1 MVPSS
6 RVMSFTSTVA
16 WITCKYLHVQ
26 KNGLGNILFVLHIR
40 SCGVNRPSEKLR
52 TSEKG
57 VSSSEWTK
65 LNTGNMCIL
74 TGGVSEVV
82 GISRNESREIV
93 FKRKT
98 VVRIS
103 LVHTTF
109 LNPFH
114 ATDLFWCPLKTSE
127 NIWFSDILRGYQ
139 KRSVSWNGLNSRSN
153 SEMSNKIYCNTQ
165 IVRWCLSKVLQ
176 W

>member
-16 WITCKYLHVQ
+16 WITYKYLHVQ

-114 ATDLFWCPLKTSE
+114 ATDLF
-127 NIWFSDILRGYQ
+127 
-139 KRSVSWNGLNSRSN
+139 
-153 SEMSNKIYCNTQ
+153 
-165 IVRWCLSKVLQ
+165 
-176 W
+176 